1 VRGSPL
7 VYSDLQRAGAKAA
20 AAVVVLGKR
29 AKNTIISK
37 SVAEAELESSIA
49 DAEAIFATMLVELKM
64 DFSKIFT
71 VTELADGANSKFMGM
86 SFQLSQL
93 QSATSSSGSGLM
105 ADASGMEVLQL
116 WDHIL
121 QREAPEEKSE
131 KEIFGLPLY
140 MSGRILHPELCENM
154 VVQTYFNPSIHKI
167 VRQLVGGPRCTG
179 VIHTFSVPRALR
191 VRTLLRSRPPM
202 RNSLIVELMLLL

>member
-1 VRGSPL
+1 
-7 VYSDLQRAGAKAA
+7 
-20 AAVVVLGKR
+20 VVVLGKR

-121 QREAPEEKSE
+121 QREAPEERSQKRRSSVSLSTCRAGFCTRSCARTWWCRRISTRPSTRSFGNWSE
-131 KEIFGLPLY
+131 DL
-140 MSGRILHPELCENM
+140 
-154 VVQTYFNPSIHKI
+154 VV
-167 VRQLVGGPRCTG
+167 L
-179 VIHTFSVPRALR
+179 A
-191 VRTLLRSRPPM
+191 
-202 RNSLIVELMLLL
+202 